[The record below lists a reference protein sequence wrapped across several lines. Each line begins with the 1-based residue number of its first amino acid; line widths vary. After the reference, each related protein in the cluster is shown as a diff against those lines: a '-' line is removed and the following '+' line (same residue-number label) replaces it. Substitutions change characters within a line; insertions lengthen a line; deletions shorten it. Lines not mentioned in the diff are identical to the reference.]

1 MRYLLLLS
9 ILYTTVGLTA
19 QTVESIKA
27 GNGTLLKV
35 ERVNGPFKHPWAI
48 AFLPDETML
57 VTERNTGKLYHMSTQ
72 PGAKRTTIK
81 GTPDVHAMG
90 QGGLMDIAID
100 PNFQRNQMVYIS
112 YAKPGEGPTSTAA
125 LGRGRLQGD
134 SLVGFKDIFVQ
145 QPYFNGSKHYGNQ
158 IVFSADGQYIYFV
171 MGERFQFEPAQ
182 QLDNHWGK
190 VVRIFK
196 DGRVPKDN
204 PFMNV
209 AGARPEIWSYGHRN
223 IESMALQPGTNEL
236 YLVEMG
242 PLGGD
247 ELNRVQR
254 KANYGW
260 PRESWGENYDGTQL
274 PDPKP
279 NSPYQ
284 NAIKYWNPVISPS
297 GMTFY
302 TGSMFPDWQGDAFVG
317 GLSSRDLVRLTIEG
331 DRLVDEERLP
341 MPARIRDVATGP
353 DGAIYLVT
361 DDAKG
366 EVWRI
371 VPLVPS
377 KNKK

>member
-1 MRYLLLLS
+1 MRCTILLVALFITATLS
-9 ILYTTVGLTA
+9 A
-19 QTVESIKA
+19 QSVETLKA
-27 GNGTLLKV
+27 GDGTLLKV

-48 AFLPDETML
+48 AFLPDNQML
-57 VTERNTGKLYHMSTQ
+57 VTERNTGKLYRMPTE
-72 PGAKRTTIK
+72 PGVKRTTIK

-90 QGGLMDIAID
+90 QGGLLDIAID
-100 PNFQRNQMVYIS
+100 PDFASNRMVYLS
-112 YAKPGEGPTSTAA
+112 YAKPGDGPMSTAA

-134 SLVGFKDIFVQ
+134 SLVGFEDIFVQ
-145 QPYFNGSKHYGNQ
+145 MPYFNGDKHYGNQ
-158 IVFSADGQYIYFV
+158 IVFSADGEFIYFV

-190 VVRIFK
+190 VVRIYK
-196 DGRVPKDN
+196 DGRIPKDN
-204 PFMNV
+204 PFSSV
-209 AGARPEIWSYGHRN
+209 AGVRPEIWSYGHRN
-223 IESMALQPGTNEL
+223 IESMALQPGTDEL

-254 KANYGW
+254 GKNYGW
-260 PRESWGENYDGTQL
+260 PRESWGDNYDGTQL

-284 NAIKYWNPVISPS
+284 DAIKHWNPVISPS
-297 GMTFY
+297 GMMFY
-302 TGSMFPDWQGDAFVG
+302 TGDRFPAWQGDAFVG

-331 DRLVDEERLP
+331 DRLVDEERFP

-353 DGAIYLVT
+353 DGAIYIVT

-366 EVWRI
+366 EVWRM
-371 VPLVPS
+371 VPLV
-377 KNKK
+377 KKK